1 MCFTILYQF
10 QHQRKQR
17 LVLECCD
24 GYVRTENKTH
34 CEPHCSSPSCSKHGV
49 CVRPDTCLCHSGYG
63 GADCSKCKREGGRE
77 VTGHHLIL
85 SVSVCEAGRWGQD
98 CARECLCASGGECDP
113 NTGACTCPPGWLGA
127 VCDTKCPPGT
137 FGLDCA
143 DQCSC
148 HNDGK
153 VTLYLLTYPINL
165 FEYFSMTTY
174 QGRVS
179 AVRVRAGRELCVTG
193 PVLQAVMDT
202 TAPSLTIH
210 WPRRTF

>member
-1 MCFTILYQF
+1 M
-10 QHQRKQR
+10 
-17 LVLECCD
+17 
-24 GYVRTENKTH
+24 
-34 CEPHCSSPSCSKHGV
+34 
-49 CVRPDTCLCHSGYG
+49 
-63 GADCSKCKREGGRE
+63 KCYD
-77 VTGHHLIL
+77 IL
-85 SVSVCEAGRWGQD
+85 SVPEPGAGQ
-98 CARECLCASGGECDP
+98 AREVYQARH
-113 NTGACTCPPGWLGA
+113 GA

-148 HNDGK
+148 HNDGE